1 MQASSLPIGY
11 TAFVDR
17 ACFAKG
23 SLQHVVTLAKNTLG
37 DSQLAN
43 VLIFNDGT
51 GKPVDVDFRGSTAAV
66 LDRLRGES
74 KEGHTSDTAE
84 KENEQPPRK
93 VGRPKLGVVS
103 GEVTLLPRQ
112 WEWLKAQPGGAS
124 VTLRKLIDEAR
135 RVGESESQVRAA
147 QEATYHFMTAMAGDF
162 DRYEEALRALYAG
175 NETLFYEWIDDWTP
189 DIRDYVKSLAS
200 SAFKQEEH

>member
-1 MQASSLPIGY
+1 MQASSNPISY

-23 SLQHVVTLAKNTLG
+23 SLQHVVTTVKDSLEDIELA
-37 DSQLAN
+37 QI
-43 VLIFNDGT
+43 LIFNDGT
-51 GKPVDVDFRGSTAAV
+51 GKPIDVDFRGSTAEV
-66 LDRLRGES
+66 LDRLSSES
-74 KEGHTSDTAE
+74 GGGHASVTKEN
-84 KENEQPPRK
+84 ENEQPARK

-135 RVGESESQVRAA
+135 RAGESESKVRAA
-147 QEATYHFMTAMAGDF
+147 QEAAYHFMTAMAGDLNQ
-162 DRYEEALRALYAG
+162 YEEALRALYAG
-175 NETLFYEWIDDWTP
+175 NEALFHELIDDWTP
-189 DIRDYVKSLAS
+189 DIRDYVKYLAKG
-200 SAFKQEEH
+200 AFMQEDN